1 MTELHLPWLEM
12 AVLIP
17 LLGAV
22 WVGRVR
28 DADVLRKLSVLITGV
43 TLFCTIGAV
52 LDFTYVGVTQAG
64 DRFQILSRIFGREV
78 FALDE
83 LSAPLLPMAALV
95 YCLTMVAT
103 LRTKVRR
110 FRFAMNLA
118 SEAVLLATF
127 CSRDPWI
134 VIGLLS
140 FGAVFPYLLLRSREK
155 STRVYL
161 FHMLLYVGGMTAGQ
175 WLIDLQSNNEAPA
188 GWRILPL
195 ALAVLIRNGVAPFH
209 TWVSDLFEKGSFGGA
224 LLFVAPITGAYAAV
238 RLLFP
243 IAPQWLLEGMRVAA
257 LITAVYAAAMSLIQ
271 KDCRRFFAHLFL
283 SLASLVLFGLC
294 LDNPI
299 GLTGALCVWLSMS
312 LALGGLGLTL
322 RAMESRCGRLSLVD
336 YQGLHEHTPNLAMC
350 FVLTGLASVG
360 FPGTFGFVGTELLV
374 DGGVAAYPLVGVAV
388 VLVGALNGIAI
399 VHTYFRLFTGT
410 QFFSS
415 VSLLIRVR
423 ERYAVLTLAALIL
436 IGGLMPYPW
445 VASRYRA
452 AQDLLTRRETVFAET
467 RNAGE
472 SPAIE
477 REYVAGL
484 ESGASH

>member
-1 MTELHLPWLEM
+1 
-12 AVLIP
+12 
-17 LLGAV
+17 
-22 WVGRVR
+22 
-28 DADVLRKLSVLITGV
+28 
-43 TLFCTIGAV
+43 
-52 LDFTYVGVTQAG
+52 
-64 DRFQILSRIFGREV
+64 
-78 FALDE
+78 
-83 LSAPLLPMAALV
+83 
-95 YCLTMVAT
+95 
-103 LRTKVRR
+103 
-110 FRFAMNLA
+110 
-118 SEAVLLATF
+118 
-127 CSRDPWI
+127 
-134 VIGLLS
+134 
-140 FGAVFPYLLLRSREK
+140 
-155 STRVYL
+155 
-161 FHMLLYVGGMTAGQ
+161 
-175 WLIDLQSNNEAPA
+175 
-188 GWRILPL
+188 
-195 ALAVLIRNGVAPFH
+195 
-209 TWVSDLFEKGSFGGA
+209 
-224 LLFVAPITGAYAAV
+224 VAPITGAYAAV

-243 IAPQWLLEGMRVAA
+243 IAPQWLLEGMGIAA

-336 YQGLHEHTPNLAMC
+336 YQGLYEHTPNLAMC

-388 VLVGALNGIAI
+388 VLVAALNGIAI
-399 VHTYFRLFTGT
+399 VQTYFRLFTGT
-410 QFFSS
+410 HFFSS

-436 IGGLMPYPW
+436 IGGVMPYPW

-452 AQDLLTRRETVFAET
+452 AQDLLTRRETVVAET
-467 RNAGE
+467 RNAGD

-477 REYVAGL
+477 RDYVAGL
-484 ESGASH
+484 EPGASH

>member
-22 WVGRVR
+22 WIGRVR

-52 LDFTYVGVTQAG
+52 LDFTYAGVTQAG
-64 DRFQILSRIFGREV
+64 DRFQILSRTFGREV

-140 FGAVFPYLLLRSREK
+140 IGAVFPYLLLRSRGK

-161 FHMLLYVGGMTAGQ
+161 FHMLSYVGGMTAGQ
-175 WLIDLQSNNEAPA
+175 WLIDLQSNSEAPA

-243 IAPQWLLEGMRVAA
+243 IAPQWLLEGMGVAA
-257 LITAVYAAAMSLIQ
+257 LITAVYTAAMSLIQ

-294 LDNPI
+294 LDNPV

-336 YQGLHEHTPNLAMC
+336 YQGLYEHTPNLAMC

-388 VLVGALNGIAI
+388 VLVGALNGISI
-399 VHTYFRLFTGT
+399 VQTYFRLFTGT

-415 VSLLIRVR
+415 VSLLIRAR

-436 IGGLMPYPW
+436 IGGVMPYPW

-467 RNAGE
+467 RNAGD

-484 ESGASH
+484 EP